1 MKAKHLEDSEL
12 LFEMRDNGVWLR
24 DDFLCKS
31 VLSSYLNLRAFSLN
45 NLDTEVSDPS
55 YVFLNGQS
63 TMNGSNFGH
72 NLAEPDCRANN
83 SVHDFNTIVS
93 SDSNVSGTESWREE
107 FEKRIKAKDAEE
119 EKKCAELM
127 ETGKKELNHWYKEYH
142 QRLETKSRE
151 LREKKHDSNG
161 HFMNGDGSK
170 PSVKDTA
177 VWESICNLC
186 DFQSKQKT
194 AIDTSRMR
202 SILLSLKPN
211 N

>member
-1 MKAKHLEDSEL
+1 MSEFDPVSDFL
-12 LFEMRDNGVWLR
+12 AREQEALGDLG
-24 DDFLCKS
+24 DDFK
-31 VLSSYLNLRAFSLN
+31 LNEDTSTFSLN
-45 NLDTEVSDPS
+45 NLDTEVRSGEPVSDAS

-63 TMNGSNFGH
+63 TMNDSHFGH
-72 NLAEPDCRANN
+72 NLTEPDCRANN
-83 SVHDFNTIVS
+83 SVHDFDTIVS
-93 SDSNVSGTESWREE
+93 SDSNVGGTESWREE

-127 ETGKKELNHWYKEYH
+127 ETGKKELNDWYKNYH
-142 QRLETKSRE
+142 QKLETRSRE

-161 HFMNGDGSK
+161 HCMNGDGSK
-170 PSVKDTA
+170 PSVKDTV
-177 VWESICNLC
+177 VWEKICNLC

-202 SILLSLKPN
+202 GILLSLKPN